1 MNIQEKLLWSLQR
14 LSAILIFFLSIWL
27 VVSLN
32 SFLFES
38 YIDTKEWVNKG
49 FNSFLL
55 FILTSSIAFHSSLG
69 LSVII
74 DDYVHSSKLNKV
86 LHILKN
92 LFALFCILFAGFC
105 LYFI

>member
-14 LSAILIFFLSIWL
+14 LSAIFIFSLSIWL
-27 VVSLN
+27 VISFN

-38 YIDTKEWVNKG
+38 FMDTKRWINSG

-55 FILTSSIAFHSSLG
+55 FILTSSISFHSSLG

-74 DDYVHSSKLNKV
+74 DDYIHNSKLNRV
-86 LHILKN
+86 LHLFKN

>member
-14 LSAILIFFLSIWL
+14 LSAILIFFLTIWL

-38 YIDTKEWVNKG
+38 YLDTRKWINTG

-55 FILTSSIAFHSSLG
+55 FLLTSSIAFHSCLG

-74 DDYVHSSKLNKV
+74 DDYVHNLKFNKI

>member
-14 LSAILIFFLSIWL
+14 LSAILIFFLSVWL
-27 VVSLN
+27 VISLN
-32 SFLFES
+32 SFYVES
-38 YIDTKEWVNKG
+38 FLDTKEWINTGV
-49 FNSFLL
+49 NSFLL

-74 DDYVHSSKLNKV
+74 DDYIHNSKLNKI
-86 LHILKN
+86 LHLLKN
-92 LFALFCILFAGFC
+92 LFAFFCILFAGFC